1 MGISYDADLKKA
13 KSLIEDMLLH
23 DESIIQDEEIRV
35 FVDSLADS
43 AVMIGLRGVGKDRGI
58 LGDKMEADGRDQ
70 ADF

>member
-1 MGISYDADLKKA
+1 
-13 KSLIEDMLLH
+13 MLLH